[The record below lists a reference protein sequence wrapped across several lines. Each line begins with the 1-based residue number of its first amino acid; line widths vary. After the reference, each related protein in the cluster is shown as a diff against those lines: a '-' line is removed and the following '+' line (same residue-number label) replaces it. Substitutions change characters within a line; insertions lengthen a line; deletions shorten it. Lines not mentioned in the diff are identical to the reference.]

1 MFEGER
7 SSRRT
12 PCPVHNRIRKASRPS
27 PSSTPLVACRQVEQI
42 HQTYLKEQAR
52 FEETPVIA
60 DLGLSIQSTE
70 GRKRQGATPGHNPQ
84 HSGGLFDQGE
94 PQADLDSHPPSVPST
109 FD

>member
-1 MFEGER
+1 
-7 SSRRT
+7 
-12 PCPVHNRIRKASRPS
+12 
-27 PSSTPLVACRQVEQI
+27 VEQI

-70 GRKRQGATPGHNPQ
+70 GRKRQGAIPGHNPQ

-94 PQADLDSHPPSVPST
+94 PQADLGSHPLGANPARSVA
-109 FD
+109 DLR